1 MLEGINPKDIDKIT
15 ISLDSIEE
23 KIHNKLRNN
32 ENSFRSAIRI
42 IKFLS
47 ERNYNL
53 RIQMTICDINYDT
66 ILSSVETLN
75 KDYNINNF
83 AFHCMSVSDRAKKN
97 GLQHIDPFKWRK
109 LVRNLFDLKKKLN
122 NVNEYSVPI
131 IAMTENE
138 LLKLYFGG
146 DKDLLNKYLTGV
158 PTNMCPAINGNN
170 LYIKADD
177 DDVYI
182 SRCQILFDTEGIYA
196 FKFNYDTNSMEEIKS
211 KSDYQFIK
219 DCKQLCPAILK
230 ETNSNHDYVENE
242 EGKKLYYVCR
252 VLLANE
258 EDLIIIGLFKAMKK
272 AETEYIKSIL
282 SQPLHLNKKRT
293 PTRNKY
299 ISSVVPI
306 IGAGSGNRTRIAS
319 LEGWNSTIELHLR
332 LLY

>member
-182 SRCQILFDTEGIYA
+182 SRCQILFDTEGVYA

-230 ETNSNHDYVENE
+230 DTNSNQDYVENE

-252 VLLANE
+252 VLLAYE
-258 EDLIIIGLFKAMKK
+258 EDLDF
-272 AETEYIKSIL
+272 
-282 SQPLHLNKKRT
+282 
-293 PTRNKY
+293 
-299 ISSVVPI
+299 
-306 IGAGSGNRTRIAS
+306 
-319 LEGWNSTIELHLR
+319 
-332 LLY
+332 